1 MSSTDI
7 YVWINHKYKNN
18 VFNKL
23 PMIIWSYLIAHP
35 EKVSWYLDEEI
46 NLEELLDYLSKQ
58 TITKEVSIIDLI
70 INFVEK

>member
-23 PMIIWSYLIAHP
+23 PMIIWSYLTAHP
-35 EKVSWYLDEEI
+35 EKVALYLSKEI
-46 NLEELLDYLSKQ
+46 NLDDLLSYLSKQ
-58 TITKEVSIIDLI
+58 QLDENINLIDLI
-70 INFVEK
+70 INYIEE

>member
-35 EKVSWYLDEEI
+35 EKVALYLSKDIYLDD
-46 NLEELLDYLSKQ
+46 LLDYLSKQ
-58 TITKEVSIIDLI
+58 TITEEVSIIDLI

>member
-35 EKVSWYLDEEI
+35 EKVALYLSKDIYLDD
-46 NLEELLDYLSKQ
+46 LLDYLSKQ
-58 TITKEVSIIDLI
+58 TITEEVSIIDLI
-70 INFVEK
+70 INFIEK

>member
-23 PMIIWSYLIAHP
+23 PMIVWTYLIDYP
-35 EKVSWYLDEEI
+35 EKVDLYLDEKI
-46 NLEELLDYLSKQ
+46 VLDELLEYLSKQ
-58 TITKEVSIIDLI
+58 LLTEEVSIIDLI
-70 INFVEK
+70 IKFVEK

>member
-46 NLEELLDYLSKQ
+46 NLDELLDYLSKQ
-58 TITKEVSIIDLI
+58 TITEEVSIIDLI